1 MKAFKRTVSGLIAVT
16 IAASAVMSASAEG
29 KSNTID
35 NVIAALHRS
44 DVQFTERE
52 NMTDYYAYYAKKAK
66 TGADLDHTV
75 ENADKL
81 PPCFDLRD
89 VNGKCYVSPVKNQN
103 PWPTCWSF
111 GACAAAEISL
121 AYAFDYDYNDK
132 DDPRAAAFDLSE
144 KHLAWFMYY
153 PLPENNEK
161 YPAQAGEGLYSLN
174 YDPSADKQAMS
185 AAVYG
190 PGGYMATATTP
201 FSAGIGPVFESD
213 VPYKG
218 KDAELYP
225 KSATFVTI
233 AFDDNG
239 MIDSSTM
246 QQIGGGMM
254 TDDEFEAAVKQYE
267 EQTGYKYYDYDTVM
281 GYMVTG
287 APELAGQTILVA
299 MLTPGNGD
307 WTVDEQYRFMH
318 TFDLVEGVL
327 LPTPAKSGK
336 NGEYIYDANGTA
348 AIKNE
353 LVNGRGVTIGFKAD
367 QAQPG
372 QQIGPESF
380 LNFVDENGKP
390 AENRETAAIWAHY
403 TFDRSYD
410 PSDKNS
416 VNHKEFAV
424 THAVCIVGYDDNF
437 PKEYFNDPN
446 GTIGGNGA
454 WLVKNSWGSTET
466 ADPAKGTMPW
476 GNNGTGYFWLSYYDQ
491 SIEIPESFRFADNK
505 QEAMTLTNIDMY
517 DLMPQIT
524 RDQVAYDDDVYM
536 ANIFTAQNNC
546 TVRFIG
552 IETVDADTTVKYSIY
567 FLNEDPK
574 SPTDGHLALE
584 EEVTF
589 PYAGYHRI
597 DLGRS
602 MQQAKGNKYSIV
614 AQVISNGSNKILYN
628 HAKDENGLMAF
639 MGAEQARW
647 VNAGNPAE
655 SFSPDI
661 MYSKGIVNK
670 GESFIGVSTGKG
682 YAWSDWADVT
692 KKLKNLNAKDGI
704 DVFTYDNFPI
714 RSYPE
719 TELFTAGNFIQDEQS
734 SYAAGNVI
742 KGILVLTNNS
752 DIDFAADNEIEL
764 VLNLGEIGENNS
776 RAKFSGLKAGET
788 RTVEYNYT
796 VTDADVKAGKVES
809 FITVK
814 VNGEDIGYDP
824 VFDNILGFT
833 VNLKNDSV
841 SGISDEN
848 PATGT
853 EGFAG
858 IGIIAAISL
867 LGAFALK
874 KRCK

>member
-1 MKAFKRTVSGLIAVT
+1 MKQLRRIISGVLAVSLAT
-16 IAASAVMSASAEG
+16 AAGVSASAEG

-35 NVIAALHRS
+35 DVITSLHRS
-44 DVQFTERE
+44 DVQYAERE
-52 NMTDYYAYYAKKAK
+52 SMTDYYAYYAEKVK

-75 ENADKL
+75 ENTDKL
-81 PPCFDLRD
+81 PSSFDLRN

-144 KHLAWFMYY
+144 KQLAWFMYY
-153 PLPENNEK
+153 PLPENNERF
-161 YPAQAGEGLYSLN
+161 PTQAGEGLYSLN
-174 YDPSADKQAMS
+174 YDPSADNQTLS
-185 AAVYG
+185 AAIYG
-190 PGGYMATATTP
+190 PGGYMATATTA
-201 FSAGIGPVFESD
+201 FSAGIGPVLESI
-213 VPYKG
+213 VPYEG

-225 KSATFVTI
+225 KNAMFITI
-233 AFDDNG
+233 AFDDKG

-246 QQIGGGMM
+246 QQVGGGTM
-254 TDDEFEAAVKQYE
+254 TDEQFEAAVKQYE
-267 EQTGYKYYDYDTVM
+267 EQTGYKYYDYDTAM
-281 GYMVTG
+281 GFMATG

-307 WTVDEQYRFMH
+307 WTVDEQYRFM
-318 TFDLVEGVL
+318 TAFDLVEGVL
-327 LPTPAKSGK
+327 LPNPAKCGE
-336 NGEYIYDANGTA
+336 NCEYIYDASATA

-353 LVNGRGVTIGFKAD
+353 LVNGRGVAIGFKAD

-390 AENRETAAIWAHY
+390 AASKESAAIWAHY

-410 PSDKNS
+410 PTDKSS
-416 VNHKEFAV
+416 VNHKVF
-424 THAVCIVGYDDNF
+424 TSNHAVCIVGYDDNF

-454 WLVKNSWGSTET
+454 WLVKNSWGSVDAE
-466 ADPAKGTMPW
+466 DPAKASFW
-476 GNNGTGYFWLSYYDQ
+476 GNNGSGYFWLSYYDQ
-491 SIEIPESFRFADNK
+491 SIEIPESFKFADNK
-505 QEAMTLTNIDMY
+505 EEAMTLTNIDMY

-536 ANIFTAQNNC
+536 ANIFTPQNNC

-567 FLNEDPK
+567 FLNDDPK
-574 SPTDGHLALE
+574 SPTDGYLALE

-602 MQQAKGNKYSIV
+602 MPQAKGTKYSIV
-614 AQVISNGSNKILYN
+614 AQVKSNGSNKILYN
-628 HAKDENGLMAF
+628 HAKDKNGLMTF
-639 MGAEQARW
+639 MGAEQTRW
-647 VNAGNPAE
+647 VNAGNTAE
-655 SFSPDI
+655 SFSPDT

-670 GESFIGVSTGKG
+670 GESFIGVSTGNG
-682 YAWSDWADVT
+682 YAWADWADVT
-692 KKLKNLNAKDGI
+692 KELKKLNDKDGI
-704 DVFTYDNFPI
+704 DYFTYDNFPI

-734 SYAAGNVI
+734 SYAAGDVI